1 MLDISGQPRDTS
13 SARGIKISG
22 DYWHIKGID
31 VINAGDNCINIGG
44 SHNTIE
50 WVTVHGCCD
59 GGLQITADSSQAS
72 DQTRAAYNTI
82 LNCDSYENYDKTT
95 GGENA
100 DGFSA
105 KLHIGPGNVFRG
117 CRSWNNSDDGWDL
130 FAADDVVSFDNCW
143 AFLNGKLAGGGG
155 TSAGDGNGF
164 KLGGAAA
171 AGDANEGGAPHK
183 LTNCF
188 AFENLACGFTRN
200 NNTQVPV
207 LSSCGGRGDGK
218 GEYCSLSNP
227 SPVSFTMT
235 GAQAKAIQRD
245 SSGNLPA
252 IK

>member
-1 MLDISGQPRDTS
+1 MLDFSGQPRDTS

-95 GGENA
+95 GGETA
-100 DGFSA
+100 DGYSA

-155 TSAGDGNGF
+155 NVG
-164 KLGGAAA
+164 
-171 AGDANEGGAPHK
+171 
-183 LTNCF
+183 
-188 AFENLACGFTRN
+188 RRRQRI
-200 NNTQVPV
+200 QVGR
-207 LSSCGGRGDGK
+207 GGRRWRR
-218 GEYCSLSNP
+218 
-227 SPVSFTMT
+227 
-235 GAQAKAIQRD
+235 QR
-245 SSGNLPA
+245 GRRAPQTHQLLRL
-252 IK
+252 